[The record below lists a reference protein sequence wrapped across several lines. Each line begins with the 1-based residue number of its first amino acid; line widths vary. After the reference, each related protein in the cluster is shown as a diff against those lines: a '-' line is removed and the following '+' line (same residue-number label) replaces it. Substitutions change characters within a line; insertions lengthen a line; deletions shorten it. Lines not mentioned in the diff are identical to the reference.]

1 MTFTSNT
8 EAAELEAANS
18 GVMITPDDLRSIEAL
33 QAAELARVRASVQQQ
48 DETPG
53 LIAAFNRNFPR
64 LLAGLHA
71 IGDTALAI
79 FRTAI
84 VAGGVPIILMLLL
97 IVEIG
102 RVSLGVG
109 LFETDTAIATF
120 AATSI
125 VLLNLTVELVIDYQE
140 TRAGYHE
147 DRALRWSLRLFAR
160 NLAYRL
166 GIGEHWIASELS
178 PAHRYRRLRSIVTF
192 SILTLA
198 LAGSMRSAIAST
210 GGTWYEALGAILTKS
225 TLAEASVW
233 LSGIIFAVAAVLS
246 AQSLTRY
253 VSERVAEVLLTMTH
267 HVDQAEV
274 NEAAAL
280 DRIAAQ
286 YITAKVRMV
295 EIERS
300 EKERARQERL
310 AAKQPKPA
318 QIPPDDIEMIIRPTQ
333 ALNGRMN
340 GNGNGHHE

>member
-1 MTFTSNT
+1 
-8 EAAELEAANS
+8 
-18 GVMITPDDLRSIEAL
+18 
-33 QAAELARVRASVQQQ
+33 
-48 DETPG
+48 
-53 LIAAFNRNFPR
+53 
-64 LLAGLHA
+64 
-71 IGDTALAI
+71 
-79 FRTAI
+79 
-84 VAGGVPIILMLLL
+84 
-97 IVEIG
+97 
-102 RVSLGVG
+102 
-109 LFETDTAIATF
+109 
-120 AATSI
+120 
-125 VLLNLTVELVIDYQE
+125 
-140 TRAGYHE
+140 
-147 DRALRWSLRLFAR
+147 
-160 NLAYRL
+160 
-166 GIGEHWIASELS
+166 
-178 PAHRYRRLRSIVTF
+178 
-192 SILTLA
+192 
-198 LAGSMRSAIAST
+198 MRSAIAST

-253 VSERVAEVLLTMTH
+253 VSERVAEVLLTMTR

-310 AAKQPKPA
+310 AAKQPKQA